1 MGVMKSVGLAVR
13 QAQSFVWDQGR
24 IAHELKCIGI
34 APWGCVKN
42 RRQLER
48 SDENVG
54 FMQS

>member
-1 MGVMKSVGLAVR
+1 MKSVGLAVR